1 VTELPVRSLRGL
13 ARALPIGLVLC
24 LVAAGCVRGE
34 QSLSSGA
41 KSTKPVTT
49 SSLPPCPLAALDQA
63 VAAGK
68 GPVKV
73 ELWHALAGKSKDEI
87 DQLTKAFNASQHKVQ
102 IESRSQGNDYDEV
115 LRKYQAGIPNRQLP
129 AIAYIEDVNLRLMV
143 DSGTVLPAESCMK
156 ADGSDPGLLPA
167 VKNYYTADGVFWP
180 GYVNV
185 SEPVLYFN
193 VNHFKKAGL
202 DPNKPPKTLD
212 EVEADAKALKKA
224 GIAKPLAL
232 KLDPWFVECWI
243 NGAGA
248 LLVNKDNGRTGNPTA
263 AEIQNPAAL
272 KVFQWISR
280 MVKEGLALPVAKV
293 AGNVDQYLAVA
304 SQKSSMLFETSTA
317 ATTIKAFLGGES
329 ISGAGGVDTG
339 GATADLSALKPAA
352 APLPGL
358 TQPGKVRVSGGA
370 FYMTNTVSPAQQAG
384 AWMFMR
390 YMQEVKN
397 QVSWHLLGSYLPTTQ
412 AAANDPSVTKFWTD
426 DLAGRML
433 KVGYGELLTIDP
445 ARPGPTI
452 GPYPEYD
459 DALKNAMESMAFRGA
474 APEKAL
480 AGAQR
485 DIGAA
490 LTTYAQDNA
499 TTGPS
504 TSGPAPTTKP
514 GG

>member
-1 VTELPVRSLRGL
+1 MTVHPRRTSARAV
-13 ARALPIGLVLC
+13 RALPIALALC

-34 QSLSSGA
+34 KTLSSGG
-41 KSTKPVTT
+41 KPTVAVTQ
-49 SSLPPCPLAALDQA
+49 SSLPVCPLAALDRA

-87 DQLTKAFNASQHKVQ
+87 DTLAKEFNASQDKVK
-102 IESRSQGNDYDEV
+102 IEACSQGNDYDEV

-167 VKNYYTADGVFWP
+167 VKNYYTADDVYWP
-180 GYVNV
+180 GYTNV

-193 VNHFKKAGL
+193 VNHFKRAGL
-202 DPNKPPKTLD
+202 DPTKPPTTLA
-212 EVEADAKALKKA
+212 ELETDARALKKA
-224 GIAKPLAL
+224 GIDKPLAL

-243 NGAGA
+243 NGADA
-248 LLVNKDNGRTGNPTA
+248 LLVNKDNGRDGTPTKAAIENPV
-263 AEIQNPAAL
+263 AL
-272 KVFQWISR
+272 QVFTWISR
-280 MVKEGLALPVAKV
+280 MVKEGLAVPVAKV

-304 SQKSSMLFETSTA
+304 SQKSSMVIETSTA
-317 ATTIKAFLGGES
+317 ATTIKAFLGGED
-329 ISGAGGVDTG
+329 IGQGGVDTG
-339 GATADLSALKPAA
+339 GATADLSALKPEA
-352 APLPGL
+352 APLPGVKE
-358 TQPGKVRVSGGA
+358 PGKVRVSGGA
-370 FYMTNTVSPAQQAG
+370 FYMTNTVSPAEQAG

-390 YMQEVKN
+390 YMQQVEN

-412 AAANDPSVTKFWTD
+412 AAANDAGVQAFWKD
-426 DLAGRML
+426 DLAGKML
-433 KVGYGELLTIDP
+433 KVAYGELLTIDP

-474 APEKAL
+474 TPEKAL
-480 AGAQR
+480 AGAQK

-490 LTTYAQDNA
+490 LTAYAEDNA
-499 TTGPS
+499 KAGDATT
-504 TSGPAPTTKP
+504 TTKP
-514 GG
+514 GS